1 MKNSGCMLAPVNCN
15 NDRSV
20 TQMKLRW
27 KDYFVW

>member
-20 TQMKLRW
+20 TQMKLSW